1 MSKMFEPFLF
11 VVLAFIIVMPIQGHA
26 SLTEDDQE
34 SLTSYLQIL
43 SEEWVDSAV
52 YEANQILWNTS
63 YDRDDWEEFFS
74 GYFANNPFT
83 HDLWLYIH
91 LPVFYWGS
99 DEAHINLQ
107 EGMIPPLLSLIEDKM
122 DDNTPNL
129 GQALA
134 ADEDLRDTLFRAHG
148 FMAVVSDVTWRDLG
162 AVSDETRNSIY
173 DFYTA
178 HVEAYP
184 EYLKKSS
191 TIDTSAEPY
200 VGALQ
205 TQVHMNLRN
214 FLGFYNSLK
223 DKLTETLDIQGTYLE
238 IWDDFSVLVLDN
250 NGLDEEQLSVI
261 YDVLDNIPNGLHIL
275 GGITQNDLLGN
286 TGDTWVLI
294 ITYGTVNIFDIKV
307 GAQQANPFPADVPP
321 KYSDVFTLVLVHE
334 LNHQIDAY
342 TISNTPRYSDR
353 KSDLIDSAGCAPMN
367 YLRSMFRECFFYD
380 NPQEFFA
387 SISNQWFSSTE
398 KTLELALLRF
408 DKGYNDPINQ
418 FLFFADVYYQEG
430 CETYFYEMNS
440 MGSLTREAS
449 HIERD
454 TNENINSISTPKGK
468 YLFTLDS
475 HGNVIDYHLEGTRVI
490 NIDIKPGSDPNA
502 INPRSRG
509 VVPVAILTTDTFDA
523 TAVDED
529 TVAFGPDGAK
539 IVHPRGHVEDVDS
552 DGDLDLLLHFR
563 TQETGIQCGDPE
575 ASLWGETFD
584 EVPIKASD
592 SIVTVGNPRR
602 VKSGKQ
608 K

>member
-1 MSKMFEPFLF
+1 
-11 VVLAFIIVMPIQGHA
+11 
-26 SLTEDDQE
+26 
-34 SLTSYLQIL
+34 
-43 SEEWVDSAV
+43 
-52 YEANQILWNTS
+52 
-63 YDRDDWEEFFS
+63 
-74 GYFANNPFT
+74 
-83 HDLWLYIH
+83 
-91 LPVFYWGS
+91 
-99 DEAHINLQ
+99 
-107 EGMIPPLLSLIEDKM
+107 
-122 DDNTPNL
+122 
-129 GQALA
+129 
-134 ADEDLRDTLFRAHG
+134 
-148 FMAVVSDVTWRDLG
+148 
-162 AVSDETRNSIY
+162 
-173 DFYTA
+173 
-178 HVEAYP
+178 
-184 EYLKKSS
+184 
-191 TIDTSAEPY
+191 
-200 VGALQ
+200 
-205 TQVHMNLRN
+205 
-214 FLGFYNSLK
+214 
-223 DKLTETLDIQGTYLE
+223 
-238 IWDDFSVLVLDN
+238 
-250 NGLDEEQLSVI
+250 
-261 YDVLDNIPNGLHIL
+261 
-275 GGITQNDLLGN
+275 
-286 TGDTWVLI
+286 
-294 ITYGTVNIFDIKV
+294 
-307 GAQQANPFPADVPP
+307 
-321 KYSDVFTLVLVHE
+321 
-334 LNHQIDAY
+334 
-342 TISNTPRYSDR
+342 
-353 KSDLIDSAGCAPMN
+353 
-367 YLRSMFRECFFYD
+367 
-380 NPQEFFA
+380 
-387 SISNQWFSSTE
+387 
-398 KTLELALLRF
+398 LLRF